1 MNNREGAA
9 RTWLSQAENDLTAAR
24 LLLRN
29 GFFAQACFLS
39 HQVTEKALKAVA
51 YYDGDD
57 EVTGHRLREL
67 TTGLQTAHPK
77 LSDCFGIAGLLDR
90 YYIPTRYPS
99 APNGTAPF
107 EAYTKE
113 QATEAIEGAGQVV
126 SIAKDQTTVRERW
139 WTRPRAMFRKLL
151 GSVVRVR

>member
-9 RTWLSQAENDLTAAR
+9 RTWLRQAENDLAAAR

-29 GFFAQACFLS
+29 GFFAHACFLS
-39 HQVTEKALKAVA
+39 HQVAEKSLRAVA

-57 EVTGHRLREL
+57 EVTGHSLREL
-67 TTGLQTAHPK
+67 ASGLRRAHPK

-99 APNGTAPF
+99 APTGAAPF

-113 QATEAIEGAGQVV
+113 QATEALEGAEQVV
-126 SIAKDQTTVRERW
+126 SIAKDQTKVRERW
-139 WTRPRAMFRKLL
+139 WTRPRALFRKLL
-151 GSVVRVR
+151 GR